1 MLQHDSIPWRRILTS
16 APVNALSVCNF
27 SRNFVFFFLL
37 TNEPLFLNVFGYD
50 IAKVRVIANVRI
62 IAKVRVTA
70 KVRIAKVRIIAK
82 VQIITKVR
90 IIAKVRIILKVRII

>member
-37 TNEPLFLNVFGYD
+37 TNEPLFLNVFGYN
-50 IAKVRVIANVRI
+50 IAEVIRVMACDKTSACMRQNFCWH
-62 IAKVRVTA
+62 A
-70 KVRIAKVRIIAK
+70 
-82 VQIITKVR
+82 TKHLL
-90 IIAKVRIILKVRII
+90 ACDKASAFM